1 MANAKEKNSDIVP
14 MDVCATYLK
23 ALGDPNRLMIVRALR
38 GGALTVT
45 DISLLLEVDVPKVSH
60 HLRVLFHANIV
71 STERDG
77 KFIYYRLND
86 AFLCNRAG
94 NKALDF
100 GCCQF
105 DLRK

>member
-1 MANAKEKNSDIVP
+1 MATPKEKNSDIAEV
-14 MDVCATYLK
+14 DVCANYLK

-38 GGALTVT
+38 AGALSVT
-45 DISLLLEVDVPKVSH
+45 DISLLLEADIPNVSH
-60 HLRVLFHANIV
+60 HLRVLFHAKIV

-86 AFLCNRAG
+86 EFLCNRAG

-100 GCCQF
+100 GCCQI